1 MVSKGGRQ
9 PEPTAHGGGTSPLS
23 CSSHALALPWQ
34 TLEGS
39 VPGWHLPKEQPGR
52 SWDTFYSAGY
62 TSCVPPKAWK
72 SSTWISAL
80 VSLCHCHPVGR
91 GSPLSAL
98 GWNWGQQV
106 PAGRICCPVSPYAAE
121 SLWGNMGDGG
131 AAPHAVPR
139 RCPRASPPAPRG
151 GTPRSSRRS
160 QCCSQR

>member
-1 MVSKGGRQ
+1 MRDSQSPQHMEGALLLSPAQATHWLCHGKPWRAPSRGGTCPRSSREGAGTPFIQLVTQTVSHQRLGS
-9 PEPTAHGGGTSPLS
+9 PAHGSLHWCPSVT
-23 CSSHALALPWQ
+23 AIPW
-34 TLEGS
+34 
-39 VPGWHLPKEQPGR
+39 
-52 SWDTFYSAGY
+52 
-62 TSCVPPKAWK
+62 
-72 SSTWISAL
+72 
-80 VSLCHCHPVGR
+80 GR

-106 PAGRICCPVSPYAAE
+106 PAGGICCPVSPYAAE